1 MNQPDWKTLWRM
13 DRDHF
18 IHPYTDFSTFKEQG
32 SQIISKAEGVHV
44 IDSRGNRLLDG
55 MAGLWCVNLGHG
67 RREMVECIA
76 GQAARMQYYNPF
88 GHSGNE
94 PAAMLSARLAELTP
108 GGLNHVFYTTGGST
122 ANDAAI
128 RLVHYYNN
136 LRDKP
141 RKKWIISRLGAYHGA
156 TYVAASLTGIHATK
170 HGFDRIADDWI
181 THVSAANMYRR
192 PAGAEHLDET
202 EYCDF
207 LTSEFRNRIAQ
218 LGADNVAAFIA
229 EPIMGAGGVL
239 VAPRGY
245 HRKMWEIC
253 RENDVLYIADEVVTG
268 FGRLGAWFASEEV
281 YDYVPDILVL
291 AKGINS
297 GYVPLGAAVFSEEIY
312 DVISRPQREGGLLT
326 LGFTYSGHPI
336 ACAAALK
343 NIEII
348 EREDLCARVRDV
360 GSYFFEQAQTLRDLP
375 IVGDVRGSHFMVGI
389 EYVEDKQSK
398 TPYDPKVRVAERV
411 FEACRDQG
419 LMVRP
424 IGNQTVLSPPLIMT
438 RSQTDQ
444 LFGILRASIEQTASV
459 M

>member
-1 MNQPDWKTLWRM
+1 MSQPDWKTLWQM

-18 IHPYTDFSTFKEQG
+18 IHPYTDFSTFREQG
-32 SQIISKAEGVHV
+32 SQIISAAEGVHV

-55 MAGLWCVNLGHG
+55 MAGLWCVNIGHG
-67 RREMVECIA
+67 RLEMAECIA
-76 GQAARMQYYNPF
+76 EQAARMQYYNPF

-94 PAAMLSARLAELTP
+94 PVAMLSAKLAELTP

-136 LRDKP
+136 LRGKP

-156 TYVAASLTGIHATK
+156 TYVTASLTGIHATK

-181 THVSAANMYRR
+181 THVSAPNMYRR
-192 PAGAEHLDET
+192 PAGAEHLDEAA
-202 EYCDF
+202 YCEF
-207 LTSEFRNRIAQ
+207 LASEFRNRIAQ

-297 GYVPLGAAVFSEEIY
+297 GYVPLGAAIFSEEIY
-312 DVISRPQREGGLLT
+312 EVISQPQCEGGLLT
-326 LGFTYSGHPI
+326 MGFTYSGHPI
-336 ACAAALK
+336 ACTAALK

-348 EREDLCARVRDV
+348 EREDICARVRDV
-360 GSYFFEQAQTLRDLP
+360 GSYFFEQALTLRDLP
-375 IVGDVRGSHFMVGI
+375 IVGDARGSHFMVGI
-389 EYVEDKQSK
+389 EYVADKERK
-398 TPYDPKVRVAERV
+398 TPFEPSARVAEKV

-419 LMVRP
+419 LIVRP
-424 IGNQTVLSPPLIMT
+424 IGNQTVLSPPLVMT
-438 RSQTDQ
+438 RTQVDT
-444 LFGILRASIEQTASV
+444 LFAILRTSIEQTASEI
-459 M
+459 